1 MSKNIIT
8 SKITPEEHFFN
19 SLRRFPNIRLS
30 ILKSSY
36 ILQDED
42 AIAMIKT
49 NNTRS
54 STITKPTSPP
64 SASSLIENKNKIST
78 SKMNKTSLYNYYSN
92 SKKMNLLK
100 SIELSKKLNDLKGSC
115 LEDVEQHLLPIRS
128 RIRKK
133 HIQVKQNNL
142 DIYNKNINNIII
154 KNRDNDEKDS
164 VIIYDDSMNVLN
176 NNNNYITSSTSTKKH
191 IVKSKVTFIDPTS
204 KAAATAATTMKI
216 HDDIYKNINND
227 DHDYMTIVN
236 IPPFTPLPIKKAL
249 KTYTSYTD
257 GGGGGGAN
265 PATITTTTRATTPTI
280 QAVTATHK
288 RSSRSNRSSKGNHK
302 NSKLINNS
310 TIIINNDDNLNNKH
324 FAKINTSPTNEN
336 DYNNDHK
343 NHPNHTL
350 NKKSWNDLCK
360 KLTKCG
366 IKFKS
371 IDDLIDC
378 GLIEILDIMKYTKPT
393 INDLDIQFELN
404 LGLKLTDE
412 QLLLL
417 YKLLFPTT
425 ISVIHQQSDF
435 LISSLT

>member
-64 SASSLIENKNKIST
+64 SSPSLIENKNKIST

-142 DIYNKNINNIII
+142 DIYNNNSINNIIV
-154 KNRDNDEKDS
+154 KNRDNNDKDS

-176 NNNNYITSSTSTKKH
+176 NNNNNITSSTSTKKH
-191 IVKSKVTFIDPTS
+191 IVKSKVTFIDPTR
-204 KAAATAATTMKI
+204 TAVTTMKTN
-216 HDDIYKNINND
+216 DDIYKNINND
-227 DHDYMTIVN
+227 DHDDIN
-236 IPPFTPLPIKKAL
+236 IINITPYTPVPIKKAI
-249 KTYTSYTD
+249 KTYTPSTD
-257 GGGGGGAN
+257 GGDGDN
-265 PATITTTTRATTPTI
+265 PVTTTTSTPTI
-280 QAVTATHK
+280 QVKTATHK
-288 RSSRSNRSSKGNHK
+288 RSSRSNRSSKGKHK
-302 NSKLINNS
+302 NSKLITNS
-310 TIIINNDDNLNNKH
+310 TIIINNDNNLNNKH
-324 FAKINTSPTNEN
+324 TVKNNTSPTNEN

-343 NHPNHTL
+343 NHLNHTL
-350 NKKSWNDLCK
+350 SKKSWDDLCK

-366 IKFKS
+366 IKFKT

-393 INDLDIQFELN
+393 INDLDLQFELN
-404 LGLKLTDE
+404 LGLKLSDE

-425 ISVIHQQSDF
+425 ISVIHKQSDF

>member
-64 SASSLIENKNKIST
+64 PSSSLIENKNKIST

-142 DIYNKNINNIII
+142 DIYNNNNINNIII
-154 KNRDNDEKDS
+154 KNRDNNDKDS

-176 NNNNYITSSTSTKKH
+176 NNNISSSTSTKKH
-191 IVKSKVTFIDPTS
+191 IVKSKVTFIDPTR
-204 KAAATAATTMKI
+204 TAATTIKI

-227 DHDYMTIVN
+227 DHDDMNMIN
-236 IPPFTPLPIKKAL
+236 IAPYTPVPIKKAI
-249 KTYTSYTD
+249 KSYTLSSTD
-257 GGGGGGAN
+257 GGDGGGGAN
-265 PATITTTTRATTPTI
+265 PATTTTSTPTI
-280 QAVTATHK
+280 QVRTATHK
-288 RSSRSNRSSKGNHK
+288 RSSRSNRSSKGKHK
-302 NSKLINNS
+302 NSKLITNS
-310 TIIINNDDNLNNKH
+310 TIIINNDNNLNNNKH
-324 FAKINTSPTNEN
+324 IAKNNTSPINEN

-343 NHPNHTL
+343 NHLNHTL
-350 NKKSWNDLCK
+350 SKKSWDDLCK

-366 IKFKS
+366 IKFKT

-393 INDLDIQFELN
+393 INDLDLQFELN

-425 ISVIHQQSDF
+425 ISVIHKHSDF

>member
-1 MSKNIIT
+1 MSKNVIT

-64 SASSLIENKNKIST
+64 SSSSLIENKNKIST

-142 DIYNKNINNIII
+142 DIYNNNSINNIII
-154 KNRDNDEKDS
+154 KNRDNNDKDS

-176 NNNNYITSSTSTKKH
+176 NNNNNITSSTSTKKH
-191 IVKSKVTFIDPTS
+191 IVKSKVTFIDPTR
-204 KAAATAATTMKI
+204 TAVTTMKI
-216 HDDIYKNINND
+216 HDDMNI
-227 DHDYMTIVN
+227 IN
-236 IPPFTPLPIKKAL
+236 ITPYTPVPIKKAI
-249 KTYTSYTD
+249 KTYTPSTDGGDGD
-257 GGGGGGAN
+257 GGGGGGGGGDN
-265 PATITTTTRATTPTI
+265 PVTTATSTPTI
-280 QAVTATHK
+280 QVKTATHK
-288 RSSRSNRSSKGNHK
+288 RSSRSNRSSKGKHK

-310 TIIINNDDNLNNKH
+310 TIIINNDNNLNNKH
-324 FAKINTSPTNEN
+324 IAKNNSSPTNEN
-336 DYNNDHK
+336 DYNNFHK
-343 NHPNHTL
+343 NHLNHTIS
-350 NKKSWNDLCK
+350 KKSWDDLCK

-366 IKFKS
+366 IKFKT

-393 INDLDIQFELN
+393 INDLDLQFELN
-404 LGLKLTDE
+404 LGLKLSDE

-425 ISVIHQQSDF
+425 ISVIHKQSDF

>member
-49 NNTRS
+49 NNIRS

-64 SASSLIENKNKIST
+64 SSPSLIENKNKIST

-142 DIYNKNINNIII
+142 DIYNNNSINNIII
-154 KNRDNDEKDS
+154 KNRDNNDKDS
-164 VIIYDDSMNVLN
+164 VIIYDDSMNILN
-176 NNNNYITSSTSTKKH
+176 NNNNNNITSSTSTKKH
-191 IVKSKVTFIDPTS
+191 IVKSKVTFIDPTR
-204 KAAATAATTMKI
+204 TAVTTIKI
-216 HDDIYKNINND
+216 HDDINENINND
-227 DHDYMTIVN
+227 DHDDMN
-236 IPPFTPLPIKKAL
+236 IINITPYTPVPIKKAI
-249 KTYTSYTD
+249 KTYTPSTD
-257 GGGGGGAN
+257 GGDGDGDN
-265 PATITTTTRATTPTI
+265 PVTTTTSTPTI
-280 QAVTATHK
+280 QVKTATHK
-288 RSSRSNRSSKGNHK
+288 RSSKSNRSSKGKHK

-310 TIIINNDDNLNNKH
+310 TIIINNDNNLNNKH
-324 FAKINTSPTNEN
+324 IAKNNSSPTNEN

-343 NHPNHTL
+343 NHLNHTL
-350 NKKSWNDLCK
+350 SKKSWDDLCK

-366 IKFKS
+366 IKFKT

-393 INDLDIQFELN
+393 INDLDLQFELN
-404 LGLKLTDE
+404 LGLKLSDE

-425 ISVIHQQSDF
+425 ISVIHKQSDF

>member
-30 ILKSSY
+30 ILKSSC

-49 NNTRS
+49 NNSMPTS
-54 STITKPTSPP
+54 ITKPTI
-64 SASSLIENKNKIST
+64 SSSSSFIENKNKILT

-115 LEDVEQHLLPIRS
+115 LEDVEQHLMPIRS

-133 HIQVKQNNL
+133 NIQVKQNNL
-142 DIYNKNINNIII
+142 DNYDNNISNIII
-154 KNRDNDEKDS
+154 NNKDYDDKDS
-164 VIIYDDSMNVLN
+164 VIVYDDSMNIVN
-176 NNNNYITSSTSTKKH
+176 NNINSSTSTKNN
-191 IVKSKVTFIDPTS
+191 IIKSKVTFIDPIT
-204 KAAATAATTMKI
+204 TAGSSIKI
-216 HDDIYKNINND
+216 HDDNYNNINDD
-227 DHDYMTIVN
+227 DHDDMTIIN
-236 IPPFTPLPIKKAL
+236 IPPYDPIPIRKAI
-249 KTYTSYTD
+249 KTYTRSTTTGGSSD
-257 GGGGGGAN
+257 GVA
-265 PATITTTTRATTPTI
+265 ITTNTSRVTTPTRK
-280 QAVTATHK
+280 AMAHAHK
-288 RSSRSNRSSKGNHK
+288 RSSRNNRLSTEKHK
-302 NSKLINNS
+302 NLNLINS
-310 TIIINNDDNLNNKH
+310 TIIINASKNNSSTT
-324 FAKINTSPTNEN
+324 ANEN
-336 DYNNDHK
+336 DYDNDDQK
-343 NHPNHTL
+343 NHRNHTL

-366 IKFKS
+366 IKFKT

-378 GLIEILDIMKYTKPT
+378 GLIEILDIMKFTRPT
-393 INDLDIQFELN
+393 INDLDLQFELN

-425 ISVIHQQSDF
+425 ISIIHQQSD
-435 LISSLT
+435 LLVSSLS